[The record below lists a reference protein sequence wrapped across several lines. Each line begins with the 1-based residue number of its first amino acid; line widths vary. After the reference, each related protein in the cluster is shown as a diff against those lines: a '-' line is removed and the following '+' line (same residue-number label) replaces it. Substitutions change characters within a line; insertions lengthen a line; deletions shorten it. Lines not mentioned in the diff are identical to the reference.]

1 MVGRYAQTSTTH
13 ARRLDTSVTRSSTS
27 APISA
32 GEIEKYQRDGVIV
45 LRNVL
50 TQQAIAELSD
60 ALAQNMQSPG
70 PWANEYAA
78 NSQQGRF
85 FDDYVNWS
93 RFEAYKTHAL
103 SGVLPEIALALLQKT
118 SGRFF
123 HEHVLVKEAGNNQV
137 TPWHNDE
144 PYYGIDSNNNVSL
157 WAPLD
162 PIPEKIALR
171 AILGSHRWGKK
182 FIPRKFVDQSP
193 YVASASQYEPLPDSL
208 QLDAADNIEYFEAM
222 PGDIVAFHFRT
233 LHSAP
238 ATTNYKHRRRV
249 VSFRYVDNGAVWATR
264 PWKTS
269 PPLEPRALK
278 PGDLL
283 NDDRFPL
290 IERSY
295 AS

>member
-1 MVGRYAQTSTTH
+1 MSETSN
-13 ARRLDTSVTRSSTS
+13 RSLVSPEDV
-27 APISA
+27 A
-32 GEIEKYQRDGVIV
+32 KYQRDGVV
-45 LRNVL
+45 LL
-50 TQQAIAELSD
+50 HKALSTHTIAEL
-60 ALAQNMQSPG
+60 ALAVEENMKSPG

-93 RFEAYKTHAL
+93 RFDAYENHAL
-103 SGVLPEIALALLQKT
+103 TGALPQIALELMQTT

-144 PYYGIDSNNNVSL
+144 PYYGIDSVNNVSL
-157 WAPLD
+157 WVPLD

-171 AILGSHRWGKK
+171 AIAGSHRWGKK
-182 FIPRKFVDQSP
+182 FIPRKFVDQSS
-193 YVASASQYEPLPDSL
+193 YVASANEYEPLPDSKE
-208 QLDAADNIEYFEAM
+208 LDAADNIESFVAM
-222 PGDIVAFHFRT
+222 PGDLVAFHFRT

-238 ATTNYKHRRRV
+238 STTNYPDRRRV
-249 VSFRYVDNGAVWATR
+249 VSFRYVDTDAVWSTR

-269 PPLEPRALK
+269 PPLEPGALK

-283 NDDRFPL
+283 NDERFPL
-290 IERSY
+290 ISR
-295 AS
+295 

>member
-1 MVGRYAQTSTTH
+1 MI
-13 ARRLDTSVTRSSTS
+13 SSES
-27 APISA
+27 IV
-32 GEIEKYQRDGVIV
+32 KYERDGVVV
-45 LRNVL
+45 LRDVL
-50 TQQAIAELSD
+50 SPQVISELSD
-60 ALAQNMQSPG
+60 ALEQNMRSPG

-93 RFEAYKTHAL
+93 RFDAYKTHAL
-103 SGVLPEIALALLQKT
+103 SGALPETALALMQKT

-144 PYYGIDSNNNVSL
+144 PYYGVDSQNNVSL
-157 WAPLD
+157 WVPLD

-193 YVASASQYEPLPDSL
+193 YVSSANEYEPLPDSQ
-208 QLDAADNIEYFEAM
+208 QLDVAENIECFEAM

-238 ATTNYKHRRRV
+238 STTNYSNRRRV
-249 VSFRYVDNGAVWATR
+249 VSFRYVDSDAVWAPR

-269 PPLEPRALK
+269 PPLEPRSLK
-278 PGDLL
+278 PGDFL

-290 IERSY
+290 IKTL
-295 AS
+295 

>member
-1 MVGRYAQTSTTH
+1 MISSE
-13 ARRLDTSVTRSSTS
+13 SV
-27 APISA
+27 A
-32 GEIEKYQRDGVIV
+32 KYQRDGVVV

-50 TQQAIAELSD
+50 TQRVIAELSD
-60 ALAQNMQSPG
+60 ALTQNMQSPG
-70 PWANEYAA
+70 KWANEYAA

-93 RFEAYKTHAL
+93 RFDAYKAHAL
-103 SGVLPEIALALLQKT
+103 SGALPEIALTLMQKT
-118 SGRFF
+118 FGRFF

-144 PYYGIDSNNNVSL
+144 PYYGIDSQDNVSL
-157 WAPLD
+157 WVPLD

-171 AILGSHRWGKK
+171 AIAGSHRWGKK
-182 FIPRKFVDQSP
+182 FIPRKFVDQSA
-193 YVASASQYEPLPDSL
+193 YVASASDYEPLPDSQ
-208 QLDAADNIEYFEAM
+208 QLDIAENIECFEAM
-222 PGDIVAFHFRT
+222 PGDVVAFHFRT

-238 ATTNYKHRRRV
+238 ATTNHDGRRRV
-249 VSFRYVDNGAVWATR
+249 VSFRYVDNDAVWATR
-264 PWKTS
+264 PWRTS

-278 PGDLL
+278 VGDLL

-290 IERSY
+290 IERVR

>member
-1 MVGRYAQTSTTH
+1 VNGSTT
-13 ARRLDTSVTRSSTS
+13 S
-27 APISA
+27 ALVSA
-32 GEIEKYQRDGVIV
+32 TDITKYQRDGVVV

-50 TQQAIAELSD
+50 TQNVIAKLSD

-93 RFEAYKTHAL
+93 RFDAYKTCAL
-103 SGVLPEIALALLQKT
+103 SGVLPQIALALMQKT

-123 HEHVLVKEAGNNQV
+123 HEHVLVKESGNNQV

-144 PYYGIDSNNNVSL
+144 PYYGIDSINNVSL
-157 WAPLD
+157 WVPLD

-171 AILGSHRWGKK
+171 AIAGSHKWGKK

-193 YVASASQYEPLPDSL
+193 YVASANEYEPLPDSK
-208 QLDAADNIEYFEAM
+208 QLDVADNIESFAAM
-222 PGDIVAFHFRT
+222 PGDLVAFHFRT

-238 ATTNYKHRRRV
+238 STTNYPDRRRV
-249 VSFRYVDNGAVWATR
+249 VSFRYVDSDAVWSTR

-269 PPLEPRALK
+269 PPLEPKNLK

-283 NDDRFPL
+283 TDERFPL
-290 IERSY
+290 IKTI
-295 AS
+295 

>member
-1 MVGRYAQTSTTH
+1 MTS
-13 ARRLDTSVTRSSTS
+13 SES
-27 APISA
+27 
-32 GEIEKYQRDGVIV
+32 IEKYQRDGVVV

-50 TQQAIAELSD
+50 SPQAISQLSD
-60 ALAQNMQSPG
+60 ALELNMQSPG

-85 FDDYVNWS
+85 FDDYVNWA
-93 RFEAYKTHAL
+93 RFDAYKTHAL
-103 SGVLPEIALALLQKT
+103 SGVLPEIALALMQKT

-144 PYYGIDSNNNVSL
+144 PYYGVDSQNNVSL
-157 WAPLD
+157 WVPLD

-182 FIPRKFVDQSP
+182 FIPRKFIDQSP
-193 YVASASQYEPLPDSL
+193 YVASASEYEPLPDSQ
-208 QLDAADNIEYFEAM
+208 QLDVAANIECFEAM

-238 ATTNYKHRRRV
+238 ATTNYDNHRRV
-249 VSFRYVDNGAVWATR
+249 VSFRYVDGDAVWATR
-264 PWKTS
+264 PWRTS
-269 PPLEPRALK
+269 PPLEPGALR

-283 NDDRFPL
+283 NDERFPL
-290 IERSY
+290 IKTL
-295 AS
+295 

>member
-1 MVGRYAQTSTTH
+1 MVGWHAQASTSH
-13 ARRLDTSVTRSSTS
+13 SRRLIAQVKSSTNS
-27 APISA
+27 AMISA
-32 GEIEKYQRDGVIV
+32 SDIEKYQHDGVVV

-60 ALAQNMQSPG
+60 ALELNMQSPG

-93 RFEAYKTHAL
+93 RFDAYKAHAL
-103 SGVLPEIALALLQKT
+103 SGVLPEIALALMNKT

-144 PYYGIDSNNNVSL
+144 PYYGIDSQSNVSL

-162 PIPEKIALR
+162 PIPEQIALR

-193 YVASASQYEPLPDSL
+193 YVASAEQYEPLPDSQ
-208 QLDAADNIEYFEAM
+208 QLDVADNIESFEAM
-222 PGDIVAFHFRT
+222 PGDVVAFHFRT

-238 ATTNYKHRRRV
+238 STTNYPDRRRV
-249 VSFRYVDNGAVWATR
+249 VSFRYVDSDAIWATR

-269 PPLEPRALK
+269 PPLEPRALQ

-283 NDDRFPL
+283 NDERFPL
-290 IERSY
+290 IKSL
-295 AS
+295 

>member
-1 MVGRYAQTSTTH
+1 MVGWHAQ
-13 ARRLDTSVTRSSTS
+13 ASTS
-27 APISA
+27 HAWRLIAQVNSAVNSAMISA
-32 GEIEKYQRDGVIV
+32 SDIEKYQHDGVVV

-60 ALAQNMQSPG
+60 ALELNMQSPG

-93 RFEAYKTHAL
+93 RFDAYKAHAL
-103 SGVLPEIALALLQKT
+103 SGALPEIALALMNKT

-144 PYYGIDSNNNVSL
+144 PYYGIDSQSNVSL

-162 PIPEKIALR
+162 PIPEQIALR

-193 YVASASQYEPLPDSL
+193 YVPSAAEYEPLPDSQ
-208 QLDAADNIEYFEAM
+208 QLDAADNIESFEAM
-222 PGDIVAFHFRT
+222 PGDVVAFHFRT

-238 ATTNYKHRRRV
+238 SSRSPSCRQFSLCRQRRNLGYTSMEDFTT
-249 VSFRYVDNGAVWATR
+249 
-264 PWKTS
+264 
-269 PPLEPRALK
+269 PRATCIAAWRPIK
-278 PGDLL
+278 
-283 NDDRFPL
+283 
-290 IERSY
+290 
-295 AS
+295 

>member
-1 MVGRYAQTSTTH
+1 MVGWHAQTSTTY
-13 ARRLDTSVTRSSTS
+13 ARRLIFVVISSES
-27 APISA
+27 IV
-32 GEIEKYQRDGVIV
+32 KYERDGVVV
-45 LRNVL
+45 LRDVL
-50 TQQAIAELSD
+50 SQQVISELSD
-60 ALAQNMQSPG
+60 ALELNMRSPG

-93 RFEAYKTHAL
+93 RFDAYKTHAL
-103 SGVLPEIALALLQKT
+103 SGALPEIALALMQKS

-144 PYYGIDSNNNVSL
+144 PYYGVDSQNNVSL
-157 WAPLD
+157 WVPLD

-193 YVASASQYEPLPDSL
+193 YVASASEYEPLPDSQ
-208 QLDAADNIEYFEAM
+208 QLDDAKNIECFEAM

-238 ATTNYKHRRRV
+238 STSDYPDRRRV
-249 VSFRYVDNGAVWATR
+249 VSFRYVDSDAVWSIR

-269 PPLEPRALK
+269 PPLEPRSLK
-278 PGDLL
+278 PGDFL
-283 NDDRFPL
+283 NDQRFPL
-290 IERSY
+290 IKTL
-295 AS
+295 